1 MLFKSLN
8 SIEIHSVVEDASV
21 AVDYTFRTEKLFDFT
36 QIEFDQIKRSQ
47 NESIVESR
55 KRIEDFTNL
64 NKQLLAQLESF
75 SLDEKIKMA

>member
-75 SLDEKIKMA
+75 SLDEKI

>member
-8 SIEIHSVVEDASV
+8 SVEIHSVVEDASV

-55 KRIEDFTNL
+55 ILIEDFTNL

>member
-8 SIEIHSVVEDASV
+8 SVEIHSVVEDASV

-36 QIEFDQIKRSQ
+36 QIEFDQMKRSQ

-55 KRIEDFTNL
+55 IQIEDFANL

>member
-1 MLFKSLN
+1 MVFKCLN
-8 SIEIHSVVEDASV
+8 SIEIDSVVEDASV

-36 QIEFDQIKRSQ
+36 QIEFDQMKRSQ

-75 SLDEKIKMA
+75 SLEEKIKMA